1 MTMREE
7 FEAWFEPEGL
17 LLSRVISDE
26 RYESMTTEWA
36 YMAWKASRA
45 AALEEAAK
53 LCDGKA
59 SEYDLDFE
67 PRMNIAAER
76 CAVGIR
82 ALKDAP

>member
-1 MTMREE
+1 MTTREE
-7 FEAWFEPEGL
+7 FEAWLRNETDKGYFWE
-17 LLSRVISDE
+17 
-26 RYESMTTEWA
+26 YESALAGFE
-36 YMAWKASRA
+36 ASRT